1 LRISDA
7 SSPETA
13 AAVQP
18 AASPDAKQTE
28 HAAAPG
34 SVEDHVSLGS
44 VAVAASNS
52 LDAPEARIAELRQQY
67 LEGTYQVDAGKLG
80 AKIVDEHL
88 QK

>member
-7 SSPETA
+7 SSAEA
-13 AAVQP
+13 AAPVQP
-18 AASPDAKQTE
+18 AANPDAKQTE

-52 LDAPEARIAELRQQY
+52 LDASEARIAELRQQY
-67 LEGTYQVDAGKLG
+67 LEGTYRVDGGKLG
-80 AKIVDEHL
+80 AKIVEEHL